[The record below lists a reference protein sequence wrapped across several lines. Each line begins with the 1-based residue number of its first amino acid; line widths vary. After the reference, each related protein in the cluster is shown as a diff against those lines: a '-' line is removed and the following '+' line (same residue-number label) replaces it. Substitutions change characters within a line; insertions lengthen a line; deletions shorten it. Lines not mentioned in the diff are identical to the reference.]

1 MTPYEI
7 GTVIIGVV
15 MSLLGAWNGL
25 LWGQIQ
31 GLNRRLEMLPETY
44 ARRDDVRDLEQ
55 KILNAI
61 DNLGRKL
68 DDVIARKE

>member
-1 MTPYEI
+1 M
-7 GTVIIGVV
+7 G
-15 MSLLGAWNGL
+15 LLGGWNSL

-31 GLNRRLEMLPETY
+31 SLHKKLDTLPETY

-55 KILNAI
+55 KILTAI
-61 DNLGRKL
+61 DNLGRKI